1 MSSRASIAYGCQTI
15 HFNSNLFYPGQSI
28 QGLATADFSTAR
40 DSTFVHDVPTIWID
54 DLTSDNMTVCVHT
67 AGRGERHATDRVSFT
82 WLVYQGAPDGAV
94 GGVVEILDDTW
105 LTGSTCKRVDLAI
118 TFDSP
123 PIVLATLRHS
133 VPGVRRDAATLWA
146 EDVGTSS
153 FSLCARELQNF
164 DGAHKNVSIVRH
176 NKSARVYFF
185 WIILCVCRLGWLY
198 RWKGLTFLERCFSI

>member
-1 MSSRASIAYGCQTI
+1 
-15 HFNSNLFYPGQSI
+15 
-28 QGLATADFSTAR
+28 
-40 DSTFVHDVPTIWID
+40 
-54 DLTSDNMTVCVHT
+54 MTVCVHT

-94 GGVVEILDDTW
+94 GGVVDLDDTW

-198 RWKGLTFLERCFSI
+198 RWKGLTFLERCFPI